1 MNSLHSAS
9 ALKEVKKKRTRVIYR
24 WKANLKRYA
33 FRRDLKSERI
43 CKLRISAGR
52 EFQTLGTE
60 DEKARTSVDLREVVC
75 VTRSLESEEE
85 RRARVVS

>member
-1 MNSLHSAS
+1 M
-9 ALKEVKKKRTRVIYR
+9 IYR
-24 WKANLKRYA
+24 LKANLKRYV
-33 FRRDLKSERI
+33 FRRDLKSERV
-43 CKLRISAGR
+43 CKLRRSAGR

-85 RRARVVS
+85 RRARSIITLKYYNV